1 MSFPII
7 SMRNVLT
14 LCNRLFR
21 KSVVKAVMLCAV
33 ATMFVACASDPVL
46 PKADAKL
53 MGTKAGGFDHVLM
66 LPGSGIA
73 AFSKV
78 YIEDPVVSFNKH
90 WLLDFRGDYTDRD
103 LERITT
109 TYGEML
115 KKALTEGL
123 TEQTTVTVVNSA
135 AEADMIFRPL
145 LRELNIYG
153 PDLSMPGRTKKYVRE
168 IGNATFDLTLIQ
180 AKGNKVIAQFIDH
193 RETSASPGSRLER
206 TDRVTNARYF
216 RMLME
221 RWTRNLTDYMI
232 DTGTLT
238 AK

>member
-1 MSFPII
+1 MLFRNIFTEDFLIYLFKKMSQPLIQLSTI
-7 SMRNVLT
+7 ALLALT
-14 LCNRLFR
+14 L
-21 KSVVKAVMLCAV
+21 
-33 ATMFVACASDPVL
+33 TACATDRVL
-46 PKADAKL
+46 PKADARL

-73 AFSKV
+73 SFSKV
-78 YIEDPVVSFNKH
+78 YIEDPQVSFNKH

-115 KKALTEGL
+115 KKALRDGL
-123 TEQTTVTVVNSA
+123 TEQTQVTVVDNA
-135 AEADMIFRPL
+135 TEADVIFRPL

-153 PDLSMPGRTKKYVRE
+153 PDLSMPGRTKKYVHE

-180 AKGNKVIAQFIDH
+180 TNGNNVIAQFIDH

-221 RWTRNLTDYMI
+221 RWTRNLTDYLV
-232 DTGTLT
+232 DTGSLS